1 MATRRAPKKRGATT
15 SRKRTSVRRGGFR
28 LPGWLW
34 GLAGVI
40 AGFLLAQH
48 QHGTAPWQA
57 GSDSPLAR
65 LMPRVPQAE
74 QPVPRV
80 EPREPRTPTF
90 EFYNLLPE
98 EMVAPQEVAST
109 ASPPAPRVEA
119 PAPAESNA
127 GASAPPSEADPIAQ
141 VIAANLQEE
150 SNAVPAAETSSRQP
164 PASEPVA
171 TNTRYALQAGAF
183 HQSRDAERLRE
194 RLRNL
199 GLLTQIRLIEHA
211 DGQTW
216 HRVMVG
222 PYDDNRELAR
232 AEGLLSTQGITAVR
246 RPAAD

>member
-15 SRKRTSVRRGGFR
+15 SRKRTPVRRSGFR

-48 QHGTAPWQA
+48 QHGTAPWQE
-57 GSDSPLAR
+57 GSDSPLAK
-65 LMPRVPQAE
+65 LIPRAPQAE

-119 PAPAESNA
+119 PASVESDA
-127 GASAPPSEADPIAQ
+127 GATPLPSEADPIAQ
-141 VIAANLQEE
+141 VIAANLQDEP
-150 SNAVPAAETSSRQP
+150 NAAPANETSSRQ

-171 TNTRYALQAGAF
+171 TSTRYALQAGAF

-199 GLLTQIRLIEHA
+199 GLLAQVRQIEHA

-246 RPAAD
+246 RPATD